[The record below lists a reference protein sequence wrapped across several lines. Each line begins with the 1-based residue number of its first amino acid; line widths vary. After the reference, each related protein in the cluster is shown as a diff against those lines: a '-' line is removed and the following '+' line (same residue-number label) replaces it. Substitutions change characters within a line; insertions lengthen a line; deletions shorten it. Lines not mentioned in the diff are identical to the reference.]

1 MTLDTTEPNELLEE
15 GDRPNVVEVTTTAT
29 KPGEELGDAG
39 EPLPTPTIAFE
50 CPAAFAT
57 GTEVQ
62 LDDGV
67 YATCDELKPF
77 YGYVQE
83 AS

>member
-1 MTLDTTEPNELLEE
+1 VSHPD
-15 GDRPNVVEVTTTAT
+15 AA
-29 KPGEELGDAG
+29 KQPGEEPGDEGDA
-39 EPLPTPTIAFE
+39 LPTPTISFE

-67 YATCDELKPF
+67 YVTCDELKPF
-77 YGYVQE
+77 YGYVQD
-83 AS
+83 AR